1 MFLLDILIIVAL
13 VYLCKN
19 HFASFSSASEKLD
32 LMLVN
37 GEISEEDY
45 ITKIKPHLFI
55 DKVGP
60 KLFLS

>member
-1 MFLLDILIIVAL
+1 MLLLDILIIVAL
-13 VYLCKN
+13 VYLCKG

-45 ITKIKPHLFI
+45 ITKKRLLN
-55 DKVGP
+55 KMR
-60 KLFLS
+60 